1 MARKLHDSDVR
12 SAITAR
18 VRALQPTARGR
29 WGKMTVDQMLWHVN
43 HAMAADLGEAR
54 LSAERMPLPKALIK
68 FIVLNLPWTKG
79 APTNP
84 ALRTQATYDFDAERD
99 RCLRLIDALANRT
112 IGGVWV
118 DHPTFGPM
126 VGEEVS
132 RLHAKHL
139 DHHLRQFGA

>member
-1 MARKLHDSDVR
+1 MPAKVHDAGIRD
-12 SAITAR
+12 AIVQR
-18 VRALQPTARGR
+18 VKALSPDARGR

-43 HAMAADLGEAR
+43 QAMAADLGEAR
-54 LSAERMPLPKALIK
+54 LSDKRPPLPRKLIK
-68 FIVLNLPWTKG
+68 FVVLNLPWSKG

-84 ALRTQATYDFDAERD
+84 ALVTQAAYDFDAERA
-99 RCLRLIDALANRT
+99 RCLRLIDAVANRT
-112 IGGVWV
+112 IEGVWV

-126 VGEEVS
+126 LGEEVS

>member
-1 MARKLHDSDVR
+1 MAAKLHDSDIR
-12 SAITAR
+12 SAIMAR
-18 VRALQPTARGR
+18 VRALKPDARGR

-43 HAMAADLGEAR
+43 HAMAADLGQAR
-54 LSAERMPLPKALIK
+54 LDDKGPPLPKKLIK
-68 FIVLNLPWTKG
+68 FLVLNLPWTKG

-84 ALRTQATYDFDAERD
+84 ALRTQATYDFEAERA
-99 RCLRLIDALANRT
+99 RCLLLVDTLANKT
-112 IGGVWV
+112 IAGVWV
-118 DHPTFGPM
+118 EHPTFGTM